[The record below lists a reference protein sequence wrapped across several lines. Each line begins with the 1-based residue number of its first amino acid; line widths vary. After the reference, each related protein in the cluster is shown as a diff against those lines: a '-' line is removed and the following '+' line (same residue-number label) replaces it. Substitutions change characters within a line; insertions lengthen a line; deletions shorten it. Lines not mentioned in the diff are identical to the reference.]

1 MANVVDANGKE
12 IPVEPVHDNLPPN
25 EEYRSY
31 WAVKVS
37 GKDFAAPLNISMN
50 IVNVSIQPVVFHF
63 DPGADPKPGQSWDIN
78 QDVQI
83 GDARARILKANLTTM
98 GSPDLVFE
106 FDLQVEPNALADVSI
121 SMPINQCN
129 GGGGGL
135 PEPSEDIQTYAYI
148 CRTDLPVCWK
158 HK

>member
-1 MANVVDANGKE
+1 
-12 IPVEPVHDNLPPN
+12 
-25 EEYRSY
+25 
-31 WAVKVS
+31 
-37 GKDFAAPLNISMN
+37 MN

-83 GDARARILKANLTTM
+83 GDARARILKAAISTTM

-121 SMPINQCN
+121 SIPINQCN
-129 GGGGGL
+129 GGGPGEGENPQYGVNYSLEYASMPKGKFNVIFTARVLDDEQSWTL
-135 PEPSEDIQTYAYI
+135 PWQP
-148 CRTDLPVCWK
+148 
-158 HK
+158 